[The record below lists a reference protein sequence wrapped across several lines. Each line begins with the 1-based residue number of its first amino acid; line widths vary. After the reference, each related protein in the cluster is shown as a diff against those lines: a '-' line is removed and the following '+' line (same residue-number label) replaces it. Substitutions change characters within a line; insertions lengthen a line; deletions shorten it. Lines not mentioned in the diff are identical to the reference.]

1 MREKNLQEHFCPLEH
16 VTTVIGGKW
25 KLRIL
30 WQLTQME
37 VIRFNELKRQING
50 ITDLMLTKSLKE
62 LAQDGIV
69 ERIQY
74 NEVPPRVEY
83 KLTLAGEQLLAAFQP
98 VTEWAMNQKQD
109 FKHHGQSMNQKQ
121 LLEN

>member
-109 FKHHGQSMNQKQ
+109 FNHHGQTMNQKQ